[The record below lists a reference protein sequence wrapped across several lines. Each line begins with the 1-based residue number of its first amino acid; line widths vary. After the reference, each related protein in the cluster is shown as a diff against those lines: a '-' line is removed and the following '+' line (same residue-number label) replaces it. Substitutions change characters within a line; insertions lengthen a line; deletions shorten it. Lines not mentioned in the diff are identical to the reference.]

1 MFVLSAEIFQWAEC
15 MFTCPKLNKAK
26 APPSSTLQDLE
37 KIIQLSDVF
46 TNFPGSPYGSIWM
59 SVSDNMEEGV
69 WRDHYTGLEA
79 SQDLLET
86 VIGGLKENN
95 TAQNCGIVS

>member
-1 MFVLSAEIFQWAEC
+1 MH
-15 MFTCPKLNKAK
+15 TCPKLNKARS
-26 APPSSTLQDLE
+26 PPTNTLQELE
-37 KIIQLSDVF
+37 EISQLSDVF
-46 TNFPGSPYGSIWM
+46 TNFPGSTYGSIWM
-59 SVSDNMEEGV
+59 SVSDNVEEGV

-86 VIGGLKENN
+86 VIGGLKKDN